1 MVFQNE
7 FFEITYV
14 LIKFLY
20 MEVRIS
26 LVESLHTSMTVVA
39 FMIDVIETGFI
50 SEGLICLCESCMYHY
65 LKTGLRAGLA

>member
-1 MVFQNE
+1 
-7 FFEITYV
+7 
-14 LIKFLY
+14 